1 MTDKKLKKIEKRS
14 EFPIE
19 ILTSFGQY
27 LTNNLIFDVGFRV
40 MYKNE
45 FKNNAYCSC
54 PCSKMFN
61 PLRKIFNCHDIHKI
75 GCMETNKPFK
85 PSALLQHMESKEK
98 EGCIYHKFAYVYL
111 RKLYNEFPV
120 KGIDHYA
127 FVNERSKLQI
137 AQNFLSMTNTKVS
150 GIRKISFVRVLLQKK
165 FQKKNQKR
173 KM

>member
-54 PCSKMFN
+54 LCSKMFN

-111 RKLYNEFPV
+111 CKSYNEFPV
-120 KGIDHYA
+120 KKIDHYA
-127 FVNERSKLQI
+127 FLNETRKIQM
-137 AQNFLSMTNTKVS
+137 AQNFFVYDKHQFIWVMQD
-150 GIRKISFVRVLLQKK
+150 IYCESFAAKN
-165 FQKKNQKR
+165 FQKKKQKR